1 MYQNIY
7 YQREKNLI
15 HLWDDKQGYRSF
27 PYTRY
32 AYEPA
37 KRGEYTSIYGDKLTK
52 IYKFSKDDAN
62 LFESD
67 VPETTRAL
75 VDLYSDSD
83 EPSTGH
89 VILTYDIECEMESG
103 TPDPQEAKNAITSIA
118 LHDSATNQYWVLV
131 MDNEGILEEK
141 TTDKCIVIPF
151 ADERDML
158 MKYLE

>member
-1 MYQNIY
+1 MYQNVY

-15 HLWDDKQGYRSF
+15 HLWDDLQGYRSF

-32 AYEPA
+32 AYERA
-37 KRGEYTSIYGDKLTK
+37 ERGEYKSIYGDNLTK
-52 IYKFSKDDAN
+52 IYKFSKDDEN

-89 VILTYDIECEMESG
+89 VLSLIHI
-103 TPDPQEAKNAITSIA
+103 
-118 LHDSATNQYWVLV
+118 
-131 MDNEGILEEK
+131 
-141 TTDKCIVIPF
+141 
-151 ADERDML
+151 
-158 MKYLE
+158 